1 MGLKVKTSA
10 AMTNSPPTRFTMRA
24 QATLD
29 SASFIGSARQKR
41 RMPLRASTSK
51 ASAMNSGLAVSQEMK
66 RNPVDMNWSEV
77 SMRAISATL
86 RSSRDPHQPLPVFDH
101 RAIRHEDLDD
111 RAPSLR
117 AHGVHELHHFD
128 DADDGVLLHLG
139 PDLDVRRR
147 ARLRRTVEDADE
159 RRRHLHYAGGGGCR
173 KLAAR
178 LAACA
183 RRPVGYS
190 WGRRRVGRSGGFSSL
205 APRRG
210 AALQR
215 ELETVLL
222 DMQLIELRLFQQPDD
237 LRDVSRGQGHRR
249 VPKMDMRCVSGSS
262 SCFAIGAAS
271 RADQTVSG
279 RLCSSRMA
287 PLPRSTAHSM
297 SCAHP

>member
-1 MGLKVKTSA
+1 MGLKVNTSA

-66 RNPVDMNWSEV
+66 RNPVDMNCRGV
-77 SMRAISATL
+77 VGVAAAMRRM
-86 RSSRDPHQPLPVFDH
+86 RSHGAAVPALDP
-101 RAIRHEDLDD
+101 
-111 RAPSLR
+111 
-117 AHGVHELHHFD
+117 FD

-139 PDLDVRRR
+139 PDLDVGRR

-159 RRRHLHYAGGGGCR
+159 RRSHLDQAGGGVCR
-173 KLAAR
+173 ELAAR

-190 WGRRRVGRSGGFSSL
+190 WGRRRVGRSG
-205 APRRG
+205 RG

-222 DMQLIELRLFQQPDD
+222 EMQLIELRLFQQPDD